1 MFSRKDLKKRG
12 QAALEFLT
20 TYGWAFMVI
29 LVMIGA
35 LAYFGVLNP
44 DRFLP
49 ERCSI
54 GPEFSC
60 DEHILSAGGYNRSSG
75 EMRVVLSNQVGDDI
89 TNATVEEVSWDGES
103 GYDGSAECTF
113 NRTNGTPIDWSTDII
128 RAGEQLELRCNN
140 MPTQG
145 FSAEGSKLAVD
156 VGMQYR
162 PQGNEYKSS
171 VFAEVFTTVN
181 EDVEF
186 N

>member
-60 DEHILSAGGYNRSSG
+60 DEHILSAEGYSG
-75 EMRVVLSNQVGDDI
+75 NGELRMILSNQVGDDI
-89 TNATVEEVSWDGES
+89 ANATIEEVSWDGVDGYSPTNCDFYNES
-103 GYDGSAECTF
+103 GGAITS
-113 NRTNGTPIDWSTDII
+113 WSNEII
-128 RAGEQLELRCNN
+128 RAGDQLELRCTN
-140 MPTQG
+140 MPTDA

-156 VGMQYR
+156 IGIQYR
-162 PQGNEYKSS
+162 PQGNQYTSS

-181 EDVEF
+181 ADVDF
-186 N
+186 